1 MMNSQQKTVSDSM
14 NEHKQILQAFKGL
27 PKDLRKHIQ
36 GFHKSTRPD
45 SHCYDCGK
53 EIYQCNSVNRMYTS
67 NSVLGL
73 CHRCWDLQTSD
84 EEDDTFQYYKWTPEG
99 DSDTHPDDSGYD
111 SNDLNFN

>member
-45 SHCYDCGK
+45 VHCYECGK
-53 EIYQCNSVNRMYTS
+53 EIYQY

-84 EEDDTFQYYKWTPEG
+84 EEDDPFH
-99 DSDTHPDDSGYD
+99 SDTHSDDSGYD
-111 SNDLNFN
+111 SNYYNFN